1 MRIRKIAPA
10 VLFSVIA
17 IPLFAHEGHAL
28 FARPTRT
35 RAAGVAS
42 GLGVN
47 LPLVARL
54 VGAGPTLYLSAV
66 DISNHN
72 STATEVNFYL
82 DGIDIATGAP
92 ISANGVIQKGVI
104 GLMAARST
112 AHFDDFIDD
121 LVEAGILPASIEPD
135 GFIGS
140 CLFVFNG
147 YGKSGQGSAT
157 VRFYNSFGG
166 GTIGQALRG
175 REMSNN
181 EPQKLAASF
190 YDKRGEFGPQVYPN
204 MFVNNV
210 GLTPTGAAA
219 SGPVTVHIQAYADST
234 GLATGVP
241 IDTAIGIG
249 QTIGVNDLLNR
260 MQVPPTEDTVIVFV
274 TVTSG
279 DAAIAGVSA
288 EVDATTRDGSTVDMP
303 RADF

>member
-1 MRIRKIAPA
+1 MKKVAPTVLLSLIA
-10 VLFSVIA
+10 V
-17 IPLFAHEGHAL
+17 PLFARQDQTL
-28 FARPTRT
+28 VARPARA
-35 RAAGVAS
+35 RAAGVAA

-54 VGAGPTLYLSAV
+54 VGAGPTLYLSSV
-66 DISNHN
+66 DISNHDA
-72 STATEVNFYL
+72 TPTEVDFYL
-82 DGIDIATGAP
+82 NGIDIATSAP
-92 ISANGVIQKGVI
+92 VSVNGLIRKGSAD
-104 GLMAARST
+104 LMTARST
-112 AHFDDFIDD
+112 AHFDDFIDT
-121 LVEAGILPASIEPD
+121 LVQAGILPPSIELD

-147 YGKSGQGSAT
+147 YSKSGQGSAT

-175 REMSNN
+175 HEMSNN
-181 EPQKLAASF
+181 EPLKLVASF

-204 MFVNNV
+204 MFINNT

-219 SGPVTVHIQAYADST
+219 SGSITVHIQAYADST
-234 GLATGVP
+234 GLATGIP

-260 MQVPPTEDTVIVFV
+260 MQVPLTEDTIIVFV